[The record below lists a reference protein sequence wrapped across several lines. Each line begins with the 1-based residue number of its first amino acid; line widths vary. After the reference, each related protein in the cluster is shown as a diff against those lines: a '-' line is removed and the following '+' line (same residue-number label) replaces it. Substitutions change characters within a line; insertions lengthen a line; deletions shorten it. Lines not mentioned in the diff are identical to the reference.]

1 MNNNRMN
8 HQDTKITKITKITKN
23 NNMDCCC
30 DHDTSA
36 AFVFLGVLGVL
47 VVKGCCRG

>member
-1 MNNNRMN
+1 MTNNSMN
-8 HQDTKITKITKITKN
+8 HQDTKITKN
-23 NNMDCCC
+23 NNLDCCC